1 MFISLSGNTQRGVV
15 QLARNTLRCQSTQA
29 PSGLDSRLN
38 LSPLEQY
45 DKDVKEGKIRNDEH
59 QRKVLGNL
67 NSVYEELLCYNRRN
81 AVDAERKRS
90 GGGFFSRLL
99 GASTRMSTEIGPKGI
114 YMYGDVGCG
123 KTMLMDM
130 FYRTVPRT
138 LTKRRL
144 HFHAFMQDM
153 HKLIHKFSAEDS
165 ASREDA
171 VIRATHHVATEVD
184 VLCLDEVAVIDVA
197 DAMILRH
204 VWDVMYADG
213 MTTFM
218 TSNREPE
225 ELYKNGV
232 QRQSFLPAIDLINER
247 NHIVFLDSPTDYRKL
262 PRPESGTYFFDS
274 LYTGAEPL
282 EEAKK
287 NHVDRWF
294 EHFAEGEPA
303 VTDRHLNIW
312 GRPIPIPRSA
322 GNNVMQF
329 TFNEL
334 CGENKSAAD
343 YLEICRNFPTAII
356 TDIPSISMDQRDLIR
371 RFITFLD
378 AAYDSHCKL
387 VVTAEKPFD
396 QLFNTKDLR
405 INPKTNK
412 VELVGN
418 DGGPVKVDLT
428 NFAGHEEMF
437 AFARALSRLKQMSSA
452 EWLDFER

>member
-1 MFISLSGNTQRGVV
+1 MFISLSGNLQRGSKH
-15 QLARNTLRCQSTQA
+15 LWRNTLRCQSTQA
-29 PSGLDSRLN
+29 ATGAIFPPS

-67 NSVYEELLCYNRRN
+67 NSVYEQLVTYHRRD

-90 GGGFFSRLL
+90 GGGFFARLL
-99 GASTRMSTEIGPKGI
+99 GSSVKMSTEIGPKGI

-153 HKLIHKFSAEDS
+153 HKLIHKFSTEES

-171 VIRATHHVATEVD
+171 VIRATHQVATEVD

-204 VWDVMYADG
+204 VWEVMYADG

-218 TSNREPE
+218 TSNREPQ

-232 QRQSFLPAIDLINER
+232 QRQSFLPAIDLIVER

-274 LYTGAEPL
+274 LYTGSEPL

-287 NHVDRWF
+287 DHVNKWFNHF
-294 EHFAEGEPA
+294 SKGEPV
-303 VTDRHLNIW
+303 VTDRKLNIW
-312 GRPIPIPRSA
+312 GRPVPIPRSA
-322 GNNVMQF
+322 GSNVMQF
-329 TFNEL
+329 TFMEL

-343 YLEICRNFPTAII
+343 YLEMCRNFPAAII
-356 TDIPSISMDQRDLIR
+356 TDIPSISMEQRDLIR

-387 VVTAEKPFD
+387 VVTADKPFD

-412 VELVGN
+412 VELVGS

-452 EWLDFER
+452 EWLDFQR